1 MGIARKFNCRLLVT
15 AFITMFQLSLVGCSI
30 FPAKDDSEFLPLLPF
45 NDKQESQLIKQS
57 VTVKKGD
64 NALTFLAISRLNK
77 VELKSVAVLPSGQQL
92 YAFEFDG
99 KRLKSE
105 MSEFMQIDAREIL
118 AMQQFSLWPEDA
130 IQQGYAVASDWNAK
144 IFHNS
149 RELYYQETL
158 GLSVI
163 YSDEGVFIRH
173 HLKGYEM
180 FIRLLE
186 KKLL

>member
-1 MGIARKFNCRLLVT
+1 MGIARKSNCRLLIT
-15 AFITMFQLSLVGCSI
+15 AFITLFQLSLVGCST
-30 FPAKDDSEFLPLLPF
+30 FTKKDDSELLPLLPF
-45 NDKQESQLIKQS
+45 NDKQESQLLKQS

-99 KRLKSE
+99 KRIKSE
-105 MSEFMQIDAREIL
+105 VSEFMKIDAREIL
-118 AMQQFSLWPEDA
+118 AIQQFSLWPEDV
-130 IQQGYAVASDWNAK
+130 IQHGYAAVSDWDVK
-144 IFHNS
+144 VFHNS
-149 RELYYQETL
+149 RELYYQQAL
-158 GLSVI
+158 GLSAI
-163 YSDEGVFIRH
+163 YSDEGVLIRH

-186 KKLL
+186 KK